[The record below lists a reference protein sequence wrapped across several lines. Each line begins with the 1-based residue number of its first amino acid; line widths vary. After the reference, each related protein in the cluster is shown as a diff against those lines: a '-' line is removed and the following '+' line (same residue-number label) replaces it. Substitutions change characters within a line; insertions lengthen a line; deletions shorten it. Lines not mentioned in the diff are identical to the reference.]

1 MLLQYIQAAMH
12 RARYELLAEC
22 KGFYG
27 EIPQCQGVSAET
39 FTLEECREQLAEVL
53 EDWMMLRLSRG
64 FALHI
69 IDGLELRVHEVA
81 ECRRSRPCLVGI

>member
-12 RARYELLAEC
+12 RARYEL
-22 KGFYG
+22 
-27 EIPQCQGVSAET
+27 
-39 FTLEECREQLAEVL
+39 LAEVL

-69 IDGLELRVHEVA
+69 LDGLELRVREVA